1 MESNNAVTEYKNFYF
16 NIISPMPMN
25 VVIKTNIDHCFAT
38 NAVSG
43 HLSSRAYTIVIG
55 KRADHD
61 IVLKISGMKNQR
73 TEHYVVVPA
82 KTRNDKNEDV
92 DSRLR
97 HWKPVESNSYM
108 EKLWAFL
115 TIKQALQNPQPE
127 NMIKIKA
134 EHKLISNQD
143 CLHAAHSSEFGFNP
157 NLTTLMATEMD
168 LEDPNY
174 SFAFPPK

>member
-1 MESNNAVTEYKNFYF
+1 MESNNPVTEYKNFYF

-38 NAVSG
+38 NAISG

-73 TEHYVVVPA
+73 TEYDVVVPA
-82 KTRNDKNEDV
+82 KTRNDGNEKIFS
-92 DSRLR
+92 SRWNMR
-97 HWKPVESNSYM
+97 DSNSFL
-108 EKLWAFL
+108 ERLWAFL
-115 TIKQALQNPQPE
+115 TIKQSRQIPQPE

-174 SFAFPPK
+174 SFVFPPEMI

>member
-1 MESNNAVTEYKNFYF
+1 MESNNPVTEYKNFYF

-38 NAVSG
+38 NAISG

-73 TEHYVVVPA
+73 TEYDVVVPA
-82 KTRNDKNEDV
+82 T
-92 DSRLR
+92 RLR

-108 EKLWAFL
+108 EKLWTFF

-174 SFAFPPK
+174 SFAFPPEMI